1 NSGSLVS
8 SLSSILS
15 QQEKEDDESRELLE
29 GLIHLIEGSPD
40 LRIVVG
46 LIKSASVLTLDG
58 NDNVISP
65 PPTPSTLLTAPPG
78 LVIPPPA
85 PPPPPPVVKAPPP
98 PPPPP
103 PTPMQDAPPPPPPP
117 PPAAA
122 PPPPPPFLTAKTAKE
137 VELPQAMIPKARPAE
152 GTKMRALQWAKIP
165 VAKVAFTSIT
175 CTNNIWM
182 RATCSKNDVSVD
194 YEALDSLFRIPD
206 PTTSSSAMTT
216 IAAEDRR
223 ASNGNSTRKECVNL
237 LCSKRS
243 LQANIFLKQI
253 KDPRALI
260 DDIREGRGAFSK
272 EILAG
277 LAAVLP
283 DKEQVT
289 MLRGYTGDAS
299 LLAPP
304 EQFFLSLIAV
314 PDYEL
319 RLDCLLFRRHF
330 HTAMEEAAPLL
341 ACLRKAV
348 QELIDSRALGRLL
361 LTIVR
366 VGNYL
371 NHGNTQGNAAG
382 FKLNSLWKVAD
393 VRASR
398 AKDTAPSLLHYL
410 AELDVDCV
418 RDLERELTTLQA
430 AAKISV
436 EFVKSEFES
445 IQSKRAALCRRLE
458 QKEEEQYFRDEKEY
472 LEVHCSDEIEEV
484 GEQLKEL
491 MDDQKRLRCHFC
503 DDSLKTEETLKI
515 VAHFVSRLSVAAKE
529 NEARA
534 ARAASAAVAAAT
546 TCSVHA
552 SQSDN
557 SLLQKASTKVL
568 RRSRTFAPS
577 NDEESTLECLLLRD
591 NRTNLTSNRRRSVLP
606 QSSSA
611 TSSANLEDYLCAME
625 TERNP
630 AKVIRRRSTM
640 RQTFTEVAQTSTL
653 HETLNEAVEERKE
666 EVPEASS
673 AIHLEV
679 LDSTSGGDSSSSVS
693 PKSSDEG
700 FDSDAK
706 EALLATTSPIAKA
719 ETPSRAFESPSS
731 RGSITP
737 EAPRM
742 VAIETVA
749 EVPAVTVSP
758 PTPVTSGKPVRK
770 TVSITTSPTTVAKV
784 RRPPTTVSNKPPSPP
799 TSRVTPPSTRVST
812 PSKIALPSPSGVR
825 SPPSTTRIPTA
836 VPRPETKPRTGF
848 SASKLTSPAMVR
860 RPPPVR
866 QAAVT
871 SASATVAPP
880 ALPKPSHRS
889 SLPASSSGISRTPQP
904 VRARP
909 SAAPRRS
916 VPLTDDERKQVTKA
930 LSARASSVVSTA
942 SRPSLI
948 KTNTP
953 LTTKQTIKNDV
964 VERPKPLRQTTA
976 RPKWV

>member
-1 NSGSLVS
+1 LQKSAELVS

-15 QQEKEDDESRELLE
+15 QQEKTDDESRELLE

-46 LIKSASVLTLDG
+46 LIKSASVLTLDN
-58 NDNVISP
+58 NDNVIASP
-65 PPTPSTLLTAPPG
+65 PPTLSTLLDGPPS
-78 LVIPPPA
+78 LII
-85 PPPPPPVVKAPPP
+85 PPPPPSPPP
-98 PPPPP
+98 ILV
-103 PTPMQDAPPPPPPP
+103 TALPPPPPP
-117 PPAAA
+117 PPAVLQAPA
-122 PPPPPPFLTAKTAKE
+122 PPPPPPPSGTLPPPPPPFLKKPE
-137 VELPQAMIPKARPAE
+137 EKVELPQAMIPKAKPSE

-165 VAKVAFTSIT
+165 VAKVASTSIA

-194 YEALDSLFRIPD
+194 YDALETLFRIPEA
-206 PTTSSSAMTT
+206 SSATT
-216 IAAEDRR
+216 AAAEERK
-223 ASNGNSTRKECVNL
+223 ASNASSARKESVNL

-253 KDPRALI
+253 KDSRALV

-348 QELIDSRALGRLL
+348 QELIDSRSLGRLL

-398 AKDTAPSLLHYL
+398 AKDGAPSLLHYL
-410 AELDVDCV
+410 AELDADCV
-418 RDLERELTTLQA
+418 RDIEKELTTLQA

-445 IQSKRAALCRRLE
+445 IQSKRTALCNRLE
-458 QKEEEQYFRDEKEY
+458 KKEEQYFMAEKEY
-472 LEVHCSDEIEEV
+472 LEDHCSEEIEEV
-484 GEQLKEL
+484 DGQLKKL
-491 MDDQKRLRCHFC
+491 MEDQGRLRCHFC

-515 VAHFVSRLSVAAKE
+515 VAHFVSRLAVAAKE

-546 TCSVHA
+546 CAVHT

-557 SLLQKASTKVL
+557 SLEQKASAKVL
-568 RRSRTFAPS
+568 RRSRTFVPV
-577 NDEESTLECLLLRD
+577 NDEEATLECLLLRD
-591 NRTNLTSNRRRSVLP
+591 NRTNLTSNRRRYILP
-606 QSSSA
+606 Q
-611 TSSANLEDYLCAME
+611 TSSVASSNLEDYLSAME

-640 RQTFTEVAQTSTL
+640 RQTSSDVQQPSTL
-653 HETLNEAVEERKE
+653 HEALNEVLGESKE
-666 EVPEASS
+666 DLPVVKPESSS

-706 EALLATTSPIAKA
+706 EALVATTSPIAKA
-719 ETPSRAFESPSS
+719 ETPQRTTESPSS
-731 RGSITP
+731 SCSVTP
-737 EAPRM
+737 EA
-742 VAIETVA
+742 
-749 EVPAVTVSP
+749 VTVTEAAKVTP
-758 PTPVTSGKPVRK
+758 PTPVTAGKPVRK

-784 RRPPTTVSNKPPSPP
+784 SQVRRPAVSLTSKTPSPP
-799 TSRVTPPSTRVST
+799 TTRVST
-812 PSKIALPSPSGVR
+812 PSRIAVPSSASGIRSPSTLR
-825 SPPSTTRIPTA
+825 TPATTTRST
-836 VPRPETKPRTGF
+836 PETKQRTNF

-860 RPPPVR
+860 KPPVR
-866 QAAVT
+866 QAAVI
-871 SASATVAPP
+871 AAPP
-880 ALPKPSHRS
+880 PTQQPKPSPRP
-889 SLPASSSGISRTPQP
+889 SLPSSVFRTPQP
-904 VRARP
+904 IRARP

-916 VPLTDDERKQVTKA
+916 MPLTDDERKQVTKA
-930 LSARASSVVSTA
+930 LSARAASGVSTA

-953 LTTKQTIKNDV
+953 SSTAAKPTINNDV
-964 VERPKPLRQTTA
+964 VERPKPLRQTTS

>member
-1 NSGSLVS
+1 MN
-8 SLSSILS
+8 
-15 QQEKEDDESRELLE
+15 
-29 GLIHLIEGSPD
+29 
-40 LRIVVG
+40 
-46 LIKSASVLTLDG
+46 
-58 NDNVISP
+58 
-65 PPTPSTLLTAPPG
+65 
-78 LVIPPPA
+78 
-85 PPPPPPVVKAPPP
+85 
-98 PPPPP
+98 
-103 PTPMQDAPPPPPPP
+103 
-117 PPAAA
+117 
-122 PPPPPPFLTAKTAKE
+122 
-137 VELPQAMIPKARPAE
+137 
-152 GTKMRALQWAKIP
+152 
-165 VAKVAFTSIT
+165 
-175 CTNNIWM
+175 
-182 RATCSKNDVSVD
+182 
-194 YEALDSLFRIPD
+194 
-206 PTTSSSAMTT
+206 MTML
-216 IAAEDRR
+216 
-223 ASNGNSTRKECVNL
+223 G
-237 LCSKRS
+237 
-243 LQANIFLKQI
+243 
-253 KDPRALI
+253 DPRALV
-260 DDIREGRGAFSK
+260 DDIREGRGAFGR

-382 FKLNSLWKVAD
+382 FKLNSLWKRCESMKFMYEAIRNVAD

-398 AKDTAPSLLHYL
+398 AKDGAPSLLHYL
-410 AELDVDCV
+410 AELDADCV
-418 RDLERELTTLQA
+418 RDLDKELTTLQA

-445 IQSKRAALCRRLE
+445 IQSKRAALCNRLA
-458 QKEEEQYFRDEKEY
+458 KKEEQYFMDEKEY
-472 LEVHCSDEIEEV
+472 LEEHCSEEIEEV
-484 GEQLKEL
+484 DGQLNQLLQDEG
-491 MDDQKRLRCHFC
+491 RLRCHFC

-515 VAHFVSRLSVAAKE
+515 VAHFVSRLNTAAKE

-546 TCSVHA
+546 CAVHA
-552 SQSDN
+552 SHSDN
-557 SLLQKASTKVL
+557 SLEQKASTKVL
-568 RRSRTFAPS
+568 RRSRTFAPA
-577 NDEESTLECLLLRD
+577 NEEEATLECLLLRD
-591 NRTNLTSNRRRSVLP
+591 NRTNLTSNRRRSILP
-606 QSSSA
+606 QSSV
-611 TSSANLEDYLCAME
+611 SSSNLEDYLTAME

-630 AKVIRRRSTM
+630 AK
-640 RQTFTEVAQTSTL
+640 EPETST
-653 HETLNEAVEERKE
+653 
-666 EVPEASS
+666 

-706 EALLATTSPIAKA
+706 EALVAAVSPIAKA
-719 ETPSRAFESPSS
+719 ETPSRADQPPSRECS
-731 RGSITP
+731 ATP
-737 EAPRM
+737 EAATD
-742 VAIETVA
+742 VIGLI

-758 PTPVTSGKPVRK
+758 PTPVTAGKPIRK
-770 TVSITTSPTTVAKV
+770 TVSITTSPTAVAKV
-784 RRPPTTVSNKPPSPP
+784 RRPLTVTNKTPSPP
-799 TSRVTPPSTRVST
+799 TTRVAT
-812 PSKIALPSPSGVR
+812 PSKIDVPSPSGAR
-825 SPPSTTRIPTA
+825 SPSALRTPQATTAT
-836 VPRPETKPRTGF
+836 RPEAKPRSGF
-848 SASKLTSPAMVR
+848 TASKLTSPAMIR
-860 RPPPVR
+860 RPPVR

-871 SASATVAPP
+871 PAAAPP
-880 ALPKPSHRS
+880 LPKPSPRP
-889 SLPASSSGISRTPQP
+889 SLPAVSRTPQP

-916 VPLTDDERKQVTKA
+916 MPLTDDERKLVTKA
-930 LSARASSVVSTA
+930 LSQRASSGVSTA
-942 SRPSLI
+942 SRPALI

-953 LTTKQTIKNDV
+953 SATAKPTIKNDV

-976 RPKWV
+976 RPKAI